1 MIIVD
6 TCGSNR
12 LYSLDVSSCVNLINI
27 NCNNNQLSI
36 IGFTNKVKFA
46 NLFCN
51 DTVTVIEYNK

>member
-36 IGFTNKVKFA
+36 IGFTNKVKLA